1 MGTSYSL
8 LCIML
13 YLIKYREKSSF
24 IVQHKSHP
32 SSQYGLG
39 ADVPLLTT
47 CGVPP
52 LASGEA
58 F

>member
-1 MGTSYSL
+1 MGTSYSF

-24 IVQHKSHP
+24 IVQYNSHP
-32 SSQYGLG
+32 PSQYGLG

-47 CGVPP
+47 CGNPP
-52 LASGEA
+52 LASREA